1 MAASLLLLLSR
12 FSRVRLC
19 DPTDGSPPGS
29 SIPGILQARVLEWGA
44 IAFSGGSITARYYCT
59 ITVYYSITIE
69 SAPFKPGQVL
79 LSIVSPPS
87 SRHSALPL
95 RSLTACSHGQA
106 LSKLLTYSLMHSKI
120 LWGGDKHKGVPCSE
134 VRLSPNES
142 QTKDLVSDSDSQNR
156 TEKWSQRGENGPT
169 ARVTGLRAPRLVCRR
184 LQSKKQG
191 ELRKDPASQDNITE
205 EHSSWEDCKAVK
217 PLMPAVFSAG
227 WEGWPWCSGKCA
239 LKMSS
244 EEGIV
249 SHIWYSEI
257 PLEKYPVVA
266 FL

>member
-1 MAASLLLLLSR
+1 MYLLEATEWPKESQASSGVWR

-44 IAFSGGSITARYYCT
+44 IAFSGGSITARYYYT

-120 LWGGDKHKGVPCSE
+120 L
-134 VRLSPNES
+134 
-142 QTKDLVSDSDSQNR
+142 
-156 TEKWSQRGENGPT
+156 
-169 ARVTGLRAPRLVCRR
+169 
-184 LQSKKQG
+184 
-191 ELRKDPASQDNITE
+191 
-205 EHSSWEDCKAVK
+205 
-217 PLMPAVFSAG
+217 
-227 WEGWPWCSGKCA
+227 
-239 LKMSS
+239 
-244 EEGIV
+244 
-249 SHIWYSEI
+249 
-257 PLEKYPVVA
+257 
-266 FL
+266 